1 MSIEVKDDQDLPAA
15 ADSGGLQINPQYDAL
30 DLPAGV
36 FLVDADLPPD
46 RVELFRA
53 NGRVYTVPKEVNPRI
68 AFAFMRDIRKKQSQ
82 EVAAANLLYAILGDA
97 TMDFLADEDLS
108 PEETAAVMKAVQKH
122 AMAATKNVL
131 GNF

>member
-1 MSIEVKDDQDLPAA
+1 MVEIEVKDELEAVDT
-15 ADSGGLQINPQYDAL
+15 GGLQVNPELGDDA
-30 DLPAGV
+30 LPAGIFPV
-36 FLVDADLPPD
+36 GVILPED

-82 EVAAANLLYAILGDA
+82 EVAAANLLYAILGDDVI
-97 TMDFLADEDLS
+97 DFLADEDLE
-108 PEETAAVMKAVQKH
+108 PEQMKAVMAAVQKH
-122 AMAATKNVL
+122 AMAATKKTL